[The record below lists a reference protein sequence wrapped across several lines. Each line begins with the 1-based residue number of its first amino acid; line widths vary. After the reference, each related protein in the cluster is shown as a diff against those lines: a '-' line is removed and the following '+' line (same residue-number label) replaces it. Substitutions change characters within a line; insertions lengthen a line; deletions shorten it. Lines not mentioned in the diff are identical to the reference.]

1 MSVNPSQTYLL
12 DFFQRSALI
21 ASYPKAGTTLCGA
34 QAFTGIVSQ
43 LNSEY
48 GFSAQVLARLNN
60 RGLTYVT
67 RKVGDCIS
75 RRLVSDTGVREA
87 LAARNRNMW
96 HLSVVCPTPLFGS
109 RDTDDILMCT
119 S

>member
-21 ASYPKAGTTLCGA
+21 ATYPKAGTTLCAA
-34 QAFTGIVSQ
+34 QASAGIVSQ
-43 LNSEY
+43 LSSES

-60 RGLTYVT
+60 RGLTSVT
-67 RKVGDCIS
+67 RKVGDFTS
-75 RRLVSDTGVREA
+75 RRLVSDTGVQEA
-87 LAARNRNMW
+87 LAARNRNMS
-96 HLSVVCPTPLFGS
+96 HLARVCPTPLFGS
-109 RDTDDILMCT
+109 RDTFDPLLL